1 MCENITHI
9 SLETRFFLKS
19 DILSRLPFIARTKCG
34 FGKNIYP
41 GMWEGANRLGNTRL
55 SKQAKFFLPIFPGGN
70 VSCTHWRLFTF
81 SPKGTCCRLINTD
94 SNLSMF
100 FLPTTRF
107 FFPPRRYPN
116 DLIEM
121 AGTLFTRKSRQI
133 KKKPKKMKRLGEK

>member
-9 SLETRFFLKS
+9 SLETRFFFKS

-41 GMWEGANRLGNTRL
+41 GMWEGANRQGNTRL
-55 SKQAKFFLPIFPGGN
+55 LKQANFFLSFFFPGGN

-81 SPKGTCCRLINTD
+81 SPKGTCCRLINT
-94 SNLSMF
+94 NLSMF

-133 KKKPKKMKRLGEK
+133 KKKTKKMKRLGEK